1 MVELG
6 TTQDGQ
12 TVYYAGLTESMELAI
27 PFAPSYNEYQ
37 TTPFGNQLS
46 DNINQSVFFSLSIP
60 IFNGFASRNSV
71 KQAEVGILQS
81 KYAEEAT
88 EQILTQSI
96 ESAWADAVAAQ
107 KNLLAQEAAL
117 AAAELAFS
125 NTELRFEAG
134 AISALEYAD
143 SRARLDNARTN
154 SLRTR
159 YDLVFKSKILD
170 FYQGKTITL
179 R

>member
-1 MVELG
+1 M
-6 TTQDGQ
+6 TQEG
-12 TVYYAGLTESMELAI
+12 VPLTAPVIDYSNVTYSTI
-27 PFAPSYNEYQ
+27 PF
-37 TTPFGNQLS
+37 TDQLS
-46 DNINQSVFFSLSIP
+46 DNINQSISFSLSIP
-60 IFNGFASRNSV
+60 IFNGFSSRNSV
-71 KQAEVGILQS
+71 QQAEVGVLQS
-81 KYAEEAT
+81 KYAQEST
-88 EQILTQSI
+88 SQILTQSI
-96 ESAWADAVAAQ
+96 ESSWADAVAAQ
-107 KNLLAQEAAL
+107 KNLLAQQAAL
-117 AAAELAFS
+117 ASAEPAFS

-143 SRARLDNARTN
+143 SRTRLDNARTN

>member
-1 MVELG
+1 M
-6 TTQDGQ
+6 TQEGAILDAPVIDNSDV
-12 TVYYAGLTESMELAI
+12 TYSTI
-27 PFAPSYNEYQ
+27 PFAD
-37 TTPFGNQLS
+37 QLS

-60 IFNGFASRNSV
+60 IFNGFATRNAEQ
-71 KQAEVGILQS
+71 QAEVGILRS

-88 EQILTQSI
+88 VQILTQSI
-96 ESAWADAVAAQ
+96 EGAWADAVAAQ
-107 KNLLAQEAAL
+107 KSLLAQEAAL
-117 AAAELAFS
+117 AAAELAFK

-143 SRARLDNARTN
+143 ARARLDNAQTN

-170 FYQGKTITL
+170 FYQGKAITL